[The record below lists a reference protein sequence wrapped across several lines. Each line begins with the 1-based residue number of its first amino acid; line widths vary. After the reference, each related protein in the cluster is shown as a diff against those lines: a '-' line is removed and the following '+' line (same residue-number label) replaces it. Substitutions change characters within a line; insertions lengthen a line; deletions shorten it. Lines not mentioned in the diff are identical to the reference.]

1 MFLHKNLNGSINPK
15 EKHVNIKHKNGEE
28 LDKTSISSSEL
39 KSHVNENHEHLNMC
53 PICNKKFKMMAKLR
67 EHFHDL
73 HVDKEK
79 YSDCYHLNMDRLLD
93 MYESNLNDSV
103 GSNSDM

>member
-1 MFLHKNLNGSINPK
+1 MFLHENPKGSINPK
-15 EKHVNIKHKNGEE
+15 EKQVNNKLKKGEE
-28 LDKTSISSSEL
+28 FDNTSIYSSEL
-39 KSHVNENHEHLNMC
+39 NNHLNENHEHLSTC
-53 PICNKKFKMMAKLR
+53 PLCKKKFKKMAKLR
-67 EHFHDL
+67 EHFHDI

-79 YSDCYHLNMDRLLD
+79 DSDCYHLNMDMLLD